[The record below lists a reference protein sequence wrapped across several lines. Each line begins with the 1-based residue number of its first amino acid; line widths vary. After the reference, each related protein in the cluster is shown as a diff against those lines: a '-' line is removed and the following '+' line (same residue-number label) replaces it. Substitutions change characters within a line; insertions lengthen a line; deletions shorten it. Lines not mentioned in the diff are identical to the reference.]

1 MDRRTIFLKAPP
13 APLCFATRDTWVT
26 YLDSAQSAGK
36 VKPFDKSGNYR
47 PKFGFC
53 SDCPAKHAHE
63 MHAKGRCAPI
73 QYQQNLLLTVAPAKQ
88 GQGITTPNA
97 EPEASTT

>member
-36 VKPFDKSGNYR
+36 VKPFDENGNYR
-47 PKFGFC
+47 PKFIFC
-53 SDCPAKHAHE
+53 SDCPAKFAHE

-73 QYQQNLLLTVAPAKQ
+73 QYQQNLLLAAPPAAAQQ
-88 GQGITTPNA
+88 GNTTSNA

>member
-13 APLCFATRDTWVT
+13 APACFEARDQWVN
-26 YLDSAQSAGK
+26 YLTSAQEAGK
-36 VKPFDKSGNYR
+36 VKPFDRDGNYR

-53 SDCPAKHAHE
+53 SDCSAQHSRA
-63 MHAKGRCAPI
+63 MHLEGRCKPI
-73 QYQQNLLLTVAPAKQ
+73 HYQQNLLLAAAPATE
-88 GQGITTPNA
+88 GQGTTTPNA